1 MKYTCAI
8 CNFKSNH
15 LDKFYGDKVFKV
27 CDDCYRKLAK
37 RNLNDEEAL
46 LNILF
51 DIGEI
56 KRGYHRPIDD

>member
-8 CNFKSNH
+8 CNFKSTH
-15 LDKFYGDKVFKV
+15 LDKFYGDEAFKV

-37 RNLNDEEAL
+37 RMADEEAL
-46 LNILF
+46 LYILF